1 MIKLAIIMI
10 DEKNTKRNN
19 NSLTIKYQIL
29 SIDKPIISRNSRSV
43 LRNIVNNNTTLALS
57 TNLNDFNSTQANIT
71 KVADT
76 PTWKIKVVPT
86 FSSEVTSMS
95 PWRRLVIFLQVESPR
110 PTPFGLRWAL
120 QGSVMKSRKRRPIS
134 YLGIPTP
141 VSLTLT

>member
-76 PTWKIKVVPT
+76 PTRKIKL
-86 FSSEVTSMS
+86 SEV
-95 PWRRLVIFLQVESPR
+95 VKFD
-110 PTPFGLRWAL
+110 
-120 QGSVMKSRKRRPIS
+120 K
-134 YLGIPTP
+134 
-141 VSLTLT
+141 